1 MKKLLIVVILILINL
16 SLFSCDSL
24 DKVKDVDDK
33 LSPEL
38 TPHLKKENPYSGK
51 VFLDLIVNVKS
62 KVYIDYSKVISSEVE
77 LYVFSLQ
84 HEVLKKSKI
93 VFEDFDFSEGNLL
106 FLFVRQALAH
116 GEDDFTFESLEVSDG
131 HVDINIKLSFEF
143 AGYAFTSYLFIFNVP
158 KEVNDT
164 YSISHTLI
172 GVLG

>member
-51 VFLDLIVNVKS
+51 VFLDLIIHGYS
-62 KVYIDYSKVISSEVE
+62 YVYRNYSKVISSEVE

-93 VFEDFDFSEGNLL
+93 VFKDFDFSEGNLL
-106 FLFVRQALAH
+106 FLFAGLAVAH
-116 GEDDFTFESLEVSDG
+116 EEDEYTFESLEVSDG
-131 HVDINIKLSFEF
+131 HVDINIKLSFGIV
-143 AGYAFTSYLFIFNVP
+143 GYAFTSYLFIFNVP

-164 YSISHTLI
+164 YSISHTLT
-172 GVLG
+172 GY